1 MDVSIQQLRVLRE
14 VAARE
19 TIAAAAESLGY
30 TPSALSQ
37 QLRNLERAT
46 GVPVHERVGRNVRLT
61 DAGRELVGHARSL
74 LDGLEAAQAAVERVT
89 DEARGTLTMG
99 TFESVAATA
108 LPPLLSGLAAA
119 HPDLRLRTAELDP
132 DEAIASLASGDIDL
146 SFAVDYPHAPAPPTP
161 GIRRDTV
168 VEEPF
173 RLVVA
178 DDDPLTGH
186 SVALADL
193 VDRPF
198 ICSSPKLGCGRCIVT
213 ACRTAGFEPDI
224 ADVNDDYSI
233 ALHLVA
239 ANQGVALIPDLGL
252 VRRPDGVRVL
262 DTEPRFSRT
271 VQVAYRE
278 ASADRPAIV
287 AVRAMIDEVFA
298 DLALGEQAHDP
309 AA

>member
-1 MDVSIQQLRVLRE
+1 MDISIQQLRVLRE

-19 TIAAAAESLGY
+19 TIAAAAASLGY

-61 DAGRELVGHARSL
+61 DAGRELVGHARNL

-89 DEARGTLTMG
+89 DEVRGTLTMG

-108 LPPLLSGLAAA
+108 LPALLGRLART
-119 HPDLRLRTAELDP
+119 HPDLRLRTAELEP
-132 DEAIASLASGDIDL
+132 DEAITALASGDLDL
-146 SFAVDYPHAPAPPTP
+146 SFTVDYPHAPTPPTP

-173 RLVVA
+173 RLAVA
-178 DDDPLTGH
+178 DGDPLTGP
-186 SVALADL
+186 SVALTRLAD
-193 VDRPF
+193 RSF
-198 ICSSPKLGCGRCIVT
+198 ICSSPQLSCGRCIVT

-224 ADVNDDYSI
+224 AHLNDDYPT

-239 ANQGVALIPDLGL
+239 AGQGVALIPDLGL
-252 VRRPDGVRVL
+252 VRRPDGVRIL

-287 AVRAMIDEVFA
+287 AVLAAIHEVFA
-298 DLALGEQAHDP
+298 DLVPDAHDRP

>member
-1 MDVSIQQLRVLRE
+1 MDISIQQLRVLRE
-14 VAARE
+14 VAACQ

-89 DEARGTLTMG
+89 DEARGTLTLG

-108 LPPLLSGLAAA
+108 LPTLLTRLAAD
-119 HPDLRLRTAELDP
+119 HPDLRLRTAELEP
-132 DEAIASLASGDIDL
+132 DEAMASLASGDIDL
-146 SFAVDYPHAPAPPTP
+146 SFTVDYRHAPSPPTP

-168 VEEPF
+168 VDEYF
-173 RLVVA
+173 RLAVA
-178 DDDPLTGH
+178 TDDPLTGR
-186 SVALADL
+186 SVALSDLAD
-193 VDRPF
+193 RSF
-198 ICSSPKLGCGRCIVT
+198 ICSSPQLSCGRCIVT

-224 ADVNDDYSI
+224 AHVNDDYST

-252 VRRPDGVRVL
+252 VRRPDGVRIL
-262 DTEPRFSRT
+262 DTRPQFSRT
-271 VQVAYRE
+271 IQIAYRE
-278 ASADRPAIV
+278 ASADRPAVV
-287 AVRAMIDEVFA
+287 AVRALIDEVFA
-298 DLALGEQAHDP
+298 DLAAHEHP
-309 AA
+309 HHTAA

>member
-1 MDVSIQQLRVLRE
+1 MDISLQQLRVLRE

-19 TIAAAAESLGY
+19 TVAAAAESLGY

-46 GVPVHERVGRNVRLT
+46 GVPMHERVGRNVRLT
-61 DAGRELVGHARSL
+61 DAGRELVGHAQQL

-108 LPPLLSGLAAA
+108 LPDLLGRLDRR
-119 HPDLRLRTAELDP
+119 HPDLKLRTAELEP
-132 DEAIASLASGDIDL
+132 DEALSALASGDIDL
-146 SFAVDYPHAPAPPTP
+146 SFTVDYPHAPTPPIP
-161 GIRRDTV
+161 GIQRRTV
-168 VEEPF
+168 VDEYF
-173 RLVVA
+173 RLAVA
-178 DDDPLTGH
+178 ADDPLRGP
-186 SVALADL
+186 SVPLHQLAD
-193 VDRPF
+193 RSF
-198 ICSSPKLGCGRCIVT
+198 ICSSPQLSCGRCIVT

-224 ADVNDDYSI
+224 AHVNDDYPT

-252 VRRPDGVRVL
+252 VRRPAGVRIL

-278 ASADRPAIV
+278 ASADRPAIA
-287 AVRAMIDEVFA
+287 AVLALIDEVFA
-298 DLALGEQAHDP
+298 DLAPSSIHP